1 MAGSKK
7 ALGILF
13 GVKGGNSISKD
24 SGKLILDDLHSI
36 VKQINSNQKLL
47 PKVVFRLDIAQ
58 SLKSIDKLQKAVTAL
73 QNQIN
78 NINMPKGG
86 GGGGN
91 GGNGG
96 NKKSAELT
104 KLTENLKEY
113 VKQAKELDKIS
124 KRTKSVDAMANGAF
138 DTKSQ
143 GYAKQVEHINK
154 LASSYQRLKTLLNDS
169 SGKGSLASRYP
180 QRAAN
185 LLGISVEELKALAA
199 EYNKFQAK
207 VEINSEKNSK
217 SANDAWLKNAT
228 KVSDSIHRM
237 YDTISKDPSVKRMAD
252 RILEMTK
259 QGSGNVDDLNAE
271 FQRLN
276 LKIRETGAGIET
288 WGQKFKKAFG
298 NHVRSALASL
308 ITLDIGQ
315 VLRGVYDNVVQLDDA
330 VVNLQIASGKSRI
343 ETKTLVKEYAALA
356 KQLKATTAEVSA
368 SADTW
373 LRQGYN
379 AAQATTLITNSTM
392 LSKLG
397 QMEAADAS
405 IALTSA
411 MKGYKIAVEDSVN
424 IVDKLTAVDME
435 AAASAG
441 GIATAMAE
449 TSASANLAGVSM
461 DTLIGYIA
469 TVKEVTQDS
478 DESVGTF
485 FKTMLARMGNIKV
498 GKFVDEDGESLNDVE
513 TVLGEVG
520 IKLRSDSEHFR
531 DFSEVLDEVGAKWD
545 GYNEVQKHAIATA
558 IAGTRQQEKFLTL
571 MSNYGTALGYAETA
585 ANSAGTAVN
594 KYGAYTEGVTG
605 KLQELK
611 ATFEEFS
618 LTAMDSDFLAQFFD
632 LAIGIV
638 DIGSGVMSLVDKVGG
653 LNTVLMSTLGIIIV
667 LKSHKIVNS
676 IMRIGTSIK
685 TVMMFT
691 KAYMNKGTGAL
702 EAFAKGLNRVG
713 VSANTMGFAVSAAA
727 TAVTLLIT
735 AIGAINSGLERSS
748 ADSVQKASE
757 LIDKAQN
764 LESDYDELVAQY
776 KEIYESSGGVFD
788 EKQAEKVQDI
798 QDEIKDLVG
807 EQADSLTLVNGE
819 LDKELLKLEK
829 IRTKTKEISLESAQ
843 EALTDAEDAIKD
855 KRATIGK
862 TFDFNG
868 GDLRRALELY
878 GGDIERSWDW
888 MGALFGG
895 ADELLTG
902 NFEMSDLLNF
912 GVVGHGYQFLTQV
925 KLNEPKDIQG
935 FISQYEEIR
944 KLKSAIAN
952 GEDDKL
958 IDSNLYDELS
968 DYISYYKDVY
978 ETYISARDTVEKLSK
993 ETENSGET
1001 IEVVNSGI
1009 VVSYKG
1015 VLKIL
1020 EEVAPGYD
1028 ALSEALSNATS
1039 EGYLTADALS
1049 SLLELETEGKIG
1061 GVETAKL
1068 ITETAEGYKLATDAL
1083 EQYVSA
1089 LVNRA
1094 IAETKV
1100 NYADEASKKN
1110 AIKNL
1115 ETLMSVLATLSAV
1128 QEDAPDPV
1136 DSLNSEKDVLDDQLD
1151 RYKELIDLRKDLIET
1166 YADELEY
1173 QRELEKK
1180 QQKVASLQTKLTV
1193 ARLDNSAAG
1202 QARVRELESQL
1213 KDAQED
1219 LEDFTLEHAIDE
1231 ILDGLDNQYSEYENF
1246 IKKELE
1252 KIEAKLDAL
1261 KNPDSIKIAGLDTY
1275 LAQIREAIIELN
1287 KPDELSLDKMFEQWQ
1302 SAYNQAVWGTGGDP
1316 DNQKLYE
1323 KAWEDISNLW
1333 NLGNKSRAKS
1343 VLDQLLNGTYV
1354 PDYSETEE
1362 EEAEA
1367 DIPVIKDEQI
1377 GLLGTEIGQKIADAV
1392 SAWLNRDSSDDT
1404 TEIPAV
1410 AEALDARTITRN
1422 VHSEMNSVAS
1432 EDRKLTGGR
1441 NAVGIQNYYMGTL
1454 DNILEMMSKSPA
1466 RAMQMYEDLM
1476 KNKFSVYHE
1485 GGFVGGYAGLRGNE
1499 EFAKLMKT
1507 EFVSTPTQIQ
1517 HFMNRTLPQIA
1528 SGGGSAA
1535 SQEFNAPLIEI
1546 NCESV
1551 TSESMPMLKEIV
1563 DEAVAEVKRCLD
1575 GGMSRT
1581 GYKRTVK
1588 KLLT

>member
-13 GVKGGNSISKD
+13 GVKGGSNISKD
-24 SGKLILDDLHSI
+24 SGKLIIGDLKHI
-36 VKQINSNQKLL
+36 V
-47 PKVVFRLDIAQ
+47 
-58 SLKSIDKLQKAVTAL
+58 
-73 QNQIN
+73 NQIN
-78 NINMPKGG
+78 NDPKLLPRIVLRVDTTQAVQSINRLHKSLENLKNQANNITLPGAGGGSGSSRKGG
-86 GGGGN
+86 GG
-91 GGNGG
+91 
-96 NKKSAELT
+96 KSSSYSKHLSGLARYV
-104 KLTENLKEY
+104 KEY
-113 VKQAKELDKIS
+113 KELQKVAQRTKKIS
-124 KRTKSVDAMANGAF
+124 V
-138 DTKSQ
+138 
-143 GYAKQVEHINK
+143 
-154 LASSYQRLKTLLNDS
+154 DS
-169 SGKGSLASRYP
+169 SGDYSADGTNFEKQANYVHNLAISYRELQAAINLSKVDRKGAA
-180 QRAAN
+180 RA
-185 LLGISVEELKALAA
+185 LGISETELDTLT
-199 EYNKFQAK
+199 EKFDEFQTRIK
-207 VEINSEKNSK
+207 LNSEKNARS
-217 SANDAWLKNAT
+217 SGDAWLTQST
-228 KVSDSIHRM
+228 KIAESVRRQ
-237 YDTISKDPSVKRMAD
+237 YDVISKDPAIKDHAD
-252 RILEMTK
+252 KILRYTE
-259 QGSGNVDDLNAE
+259 QASGSVDDLKAE
-271 FQRLN
+271 YQQ
-276 LKIRETGAGIET
+276 LKLEIRQSGADIET

-308 ITLDIGQ
+308 VTLDIGQ

-330 VVNLQIASGKSRI
+330 VVNLQIASGKSRV
-343 ETKTLVKEYAALA
+343 ETKALVKEYAALA
-356 KQLKATTAEVSA
+356 KQLKTTTAEVSE

-405 IALTSA
+405 TALTSA

-485 FKTMLARMGNIKV
+485 FKTMFARMGNIKV

-605 KLQELK
+605 KLEELK
-611 ATFEEFS
+611 ATFEELS
-618 LTAMDSDFLAQFFD
+618 LTVLDSDFLSQAFDYGIQFVELTQDIFD
-632 LAIGIV
+632 ILDRLGGLKSMLPVVISALAVFKAPQISKNVAHITTLIDDLKTFAKTFKDAYGHGLSARTALDAGFGEIGSKLNSTGLMLSGAVAAIGV
-638 DIGSGVMSLVDKVGG
+638 AATVIGS
-653 LNTVLMSTLGIIIV
+653 
-667 LKSHKIVNS
+667 
-676 IMRIGTSIK
+676 
-685 TVMMFT
+685 
-691 KAYMNKGTGAL
+691 
-702 EAFAKGLNRVG
+702 
-713 VSANTMGFAVSAAA
+713 
-727 TAVTLLIT
+727 
-735 AIGAINSGLERSS
+735 INAGLENS
-748 ADSVQKASE
+748 ASKSVANARE
-757 LIDKAQN
+757 LIDKSQS

-776 KEIYESSGGVFD
+776 KELYESSGGVFD

-819 LDKELLKLEK
+819 LDKELLKLEQ
-829 IRTKTKEISLESAQ
+829 IRTKTKEISLASAQ

-855 KRATIGK
+855 KRKIIGK

-868 GDLRRALELY
+868 GDLTRALELY
-878 GGDIERSWDW
+878 GGNVKYSWDW
-888 MGALFGG
+888 MGALFGS

-902 NFEMSDLLNF
+902 NFEMSDLLNS
-912 GVVGHGYQFLTQV
+912 GVPGLVYQYSQV
-925 KLNEPKDIQG
+925 RLNEPKNIQE
-935 FISQYEEIR
+935 FISQYEEIS
-944 KLKSAIAN
+944 KLKSAIAT
-952 GEDDKL
+952 GDDDELK
-958 IDSNLYDELS
+958 DSNLYDELS
-968 DYISYYKDVY
+968 DYISHYKDVY
-978 ETYISARDTVEKLSK
+978 DTYISARDTVERLSK
-993 ETENSGET
+993 ETENGGET

-1128 QEDAPDPV
+1128 QEGAPDPV
-1136 DSLNSEKDVLDDQLD
+1136 DALNAEKDVLDDQLD

-1275 LAQIREAIIELN
+1275 LAQIRDAIVELN

-1316 DNQKLYE
+1316 DSQKLYE

-1362 EEAEA
+1362 GEAET

-1404 TEIPAV
+1404 TEPPAV
-1410 AEALDARTITRN
+1410 AEALDSRTITRN
-1422 VHSEMNSVAS
+1422 VHSKMNSVAS